1 MRLPLWLSPRAR
13 AKKDS
18 TQKARDEL
26 FEVIMR
32 SMPETQNTDEPFER
46 SLRGSLD
53 QFDEVAARKA
63 IALLHDKDE
72 YSDRVARMI
81 WDAAERRDP
90 SALLERIADNYDYI
104 VSLGWSYAGS
114 MPGFVLRS
122 FPADL
127 IEASLTTE
135 QQHALLR
142 LEDAS
147 WEKNFSPHGGSK
159 SVSRIPMIEQVTDVV
174 LACPLEIERII
185 DLARNR
191 NPKSVEHY
199 LALLDSSNSQ
209 PLREGEL

>member
-1 MRLPLWLSPRAR
+1 
-13 AKKDS
+13 
-18 TQKARDEL
+18 
-26 FEVIMR
+26 
-32 SMPETQNTDEPFER
+32 MPETQNTDESFER

-53 QFDEVAARKA
+53 HFDEVAARKA
-63 IALLHDKDE
+63 IALLHGKDE
-72 YSDRVARMI
+72 YRDRVARMI
-81 WDAAERRDP
+81 WDAAERRNP

-104 VSLGWSYAGS
+104 VGLGWAYAGS
-114 MPGFVLRS
+114 MPGYVLRS
-122 FPADL
+122 FPGDL
-127 IEASLTTE
+127 IEAALTTE

-174 LACPLEIERII
+174 LARPLEIDRII